1 MANTI
6 DFNVGTNATQVL
18 NQTADA
24 AENAAKGFTS
34 AKAELRALTQQLL
47 QMDSSSEEFKKAS
60 ARAAELKDNIGD
72 LSAEINANAGNA
84 FEGLSNNVGLFG
96 SRLMDLDLKGAGQ
109 ALSGMGS
116 AVGRINFKTVKD
128 ELGGLA
134 KGLKDLGAAVLTN
147 PFFLTVGVLAAIA
160 YNYKDIAKWATQTS
174 LEQQNLAKVTD
185 DLNKATQQ
193 ELLKGAEKITQV
205 EVLTDRVK
213 DNNLTEKERRQAL
226 EDLETMYPAYFSNIN
241 GDINDTE
248 ALNAAKE
255 KLITNIKAEAK
266 ANAAKSLLEA
276 EYAKKIAL
284 EQELNAKKGKVS
296 QEEFDKAVEAA
307 KFNQQTYFKEANQN
321 LSDWWNGTEGVGKAA
336 IDLEESIQ
344 RIAYLEEEAT
354 SAVLANVKTEVKA
367 IREKTKAANTSAQS
381 EREKK
386 EQEKEKEL
394 EANAV
399 KAAEELKQEQK
410 LAADKLKLQQDYIRA
425 NQGAQANE
433 LYELELKKEEE
444 LQTWEGAE
452 EDKVFIVEKYRL
464 LENAINVKYDDLA
477 LEQQIASNEKLKAE
491 DEKAKEEAKKRE
503 EDLAKAKLDAEKELY
518 EARWGLATASVN
530 LLGTLFAKNKKAAD
544 VAFALEKGL
553 AVAKIIVDTQAE
565 IAGYYA
571 ANAAAGPA
579 GMAVASAQA
588 LAAKIRAATSIAT
601 IAGTT
606 VAKFMNGG
614 GSAASGATGGTGGG
628 GSASG
633 TQAPSPANFAFLQNQ
648 PNQQPPLQA
657 YVVSTQ
663 VSSNLEAQQ
672 LINNQARLGG

>member
-1 MANTI
+1 MATTKE
-6 DFNVGTNATQVL
+6 FNISSNAVTVL

-24 AENAAKGFTS
+24 AENTAKGFTS
-34 AKAELRALTQQLL
+34 AKAELRALQQQLL
-47 QMDSSSEEFKKAS
+47 TMDQSSEEFKKAS
-60 ARAAELKDNIGD
+60 ARAAELKDNISD
-72 LSAEINANAGNA
+72 LSAEISANAGNA
-84 FEGLSNNVGLFG
+84 FEGLSNNVSLFG

-109 ALSGMGS
+109 ALSGMGA
-116 AVGRINFKTVKD
+116 AVARIDFKTLKTEV
-128 ELGGLA
+128 GGLA
-134 KGLKDLGAAVLTN
+134 KGLKDLGLAVVSN
-147 PFFLTVGVLAAIA
+147 PFFLAVGVLAAIA
-160 YNYKDIAKWATQTS
+160 YNWKEIAAWSNQTS
-174 LEQQNLAKVTD
+174 LEQQNLARVTD

-193 ELLKGAEKITQV
+193 ELAKGAEKIAQV
-205 EVLTDRVK
+205 EILTARVK
-213 DNNLTEKERRQAL
+213 DNNLTEKERQQAL
-226 EDLETMYPAYFSNIN
+226 KDLETMYPAYFSNLN

-284 EQELNAKKGKVS
+284 EQELNAKKGKLS
-296 QEEFDKAVEAA
+296 LEEFNAAVEAA

-344 RIAYLEEEAT
+344 RIAYLEQEAT
-354 SAVLANVKTEVKA
+354 SAVLANVQTEVKA
-367 IREKTKAANTSAQS
+367 IREKTKAATSAAKT
-381 EREKK
+381 EAEKK
-386 EQEKEKEL
+386 EAERQKEL

-399 KAAEELKQEQK
+399 KAAKELKQEQD
-410 LAADKLKLQQDYIRA
+410 LAAQKLKVRQDYIRA
-425 NQGAQANE
+425 NQSAQANE
-433 LYELELKKEEE
+433 LYELELKKEQE

-503 EDLAKAKLDAEKELY
+503 EDLAKAKIEAEKQLY
-518 EARWGLATASVN
+518 EARWGLATASVD

-606 VAKFMNGG
+606 VSKFMNGG

-657 YVVSTQ
+657 YVVSGQ